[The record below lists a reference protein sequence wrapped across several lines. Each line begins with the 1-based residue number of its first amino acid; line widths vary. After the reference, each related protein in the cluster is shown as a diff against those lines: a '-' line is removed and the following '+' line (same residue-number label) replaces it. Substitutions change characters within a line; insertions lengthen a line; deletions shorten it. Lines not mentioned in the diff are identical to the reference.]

1 MIRVV
6 IADDHHLVRQGL
18 RHLLV
23 QERDIQ
29 VVGEATDGQDAIDM
43 VSQLRPDVVV
53 MDVEMPIVNGIEAT
67 KRICDSIADT
77 RLVMLSMYSDSALIR
92 KALEYGAGGYVL
104 KQSVSK
110 ELVDAIRSVYRG
122 VAYRPRTLDRLDYS
136 FGRFSR
142 DGETSLTAREQEI
155 LHLISAGQT
164 NRQIAATLSIS
175 VKTVEN
181 HRVNLMSKLN
191 AHSLPELIRTAI
203 KRGLIDT
210 GD

>member
-18 RHLLV
+18 RHLLAR
-23 QERDIQ
+23 ERDIQ
-29 VVGEATDGQDAIDM
+29 VVGEATDGRDAIDM
-43 VSQLRPDVVV
+43 VSRLRPDVVV

-67 KRICDSIADT
+67 KRICRSNADT

-110 ELVDAIRSVYRG
+110 ELVDAIRSVHSG
-122 VAYRPRTLDRLDYS
+122 VAYRPRTLDQFDYS
-136 FGRFSR
+136 IGRFSQ
-142 DGETSLTAREQEI
+142 DGATSLTAREQEI

-181 HRVNLMSKLN
+181 HRVNLMAKLD
-191 AHSLPELIRTAI
+191 AHSLAELIRTAI
-203 KRGLIDT
+203 QRGLISLEE
-210 GD
+210 